1 MVLRHQHGPYPVLEV
16 DMIVLSQINLH
27 LGHTPRTS
35 PGCSG
40 PTWTRSPSSAR
51 TSRRPSSSSRRP
63 GTRVPK
69 RARTPPAV
77 ARKGLEKTRAGILV
91 QDEAHGLDDGT
102 EALQRALS
110 VLRNSAT
117 GQSMIPFDRR

>member
-1 MVLRHQHGPYPVLEV
+1 VFEDGATEVLVLA
-16 DMIVLSQINLH
+16 DRFMS
-27 LGHTPRTS
+27 
-35 PGCSG
+35 
-40 PTWTRSPSSAR
+40 
-51 TSRRPSSSSRRP
+51 
-63 GTRVPK
+63 PK
-69 RARTPPAV
+69 RARTPRAV